1 MITENVNGG
10 IFIRFESPV
19 VLSDEAKN
27 KLLEKWEMANEEGEV
42 DDLLLEAEKIA
53 DPKAYIKAAD
63 VEEIGDDYVVMNGIR
78 FRSVLLAD
86 KLAPMH
92 AAGEKVYFHLA
103 TCGMEL
109 HEWAVNNDDI
119 LLRGVAEDI
128 CLAYL
133 GIASMAVRSYAADNY
148 FAGKHFSSMNPGS
161 LAAWNIRGQIP
172 TFELFGEG
180 AEKCGVTLGESML
193 MTPFKSGSGVYF
205 STEHD
210 FESCMFCDKLDCP
223 NRRAAYMMNYDAP
236 VEEE

>member
-19 VLSDEAKN
+19 CLSDEAKQ
-27 KLLEKWEMANEEGEV
+27 KLLDKWEMANEEGEV
-42 DDLLLEAEKIA
+42 DDLIGEAETLA
-53 DPKAYIKAAD
+53 SPKAYIKPAEI
-63 VEEIGDDYVVMNGIR
+63 EEIGEDYAVMNGIR
-78 FRSVLLAD
+78 FTSVLLAD

-92 AAGEKVYFHLA
+92 ASGEKVYFHLS

-133 GIASMAVRSYAADNY
+133 GIAASAMRAYIEENFYPGR
-148 FAGKHFSSMNPGS
+148 HFSSMNPGS
-161 LAAWNIRGQIP
+161 LAAWDIRGQIP
-172 TFELFGEG
+172 TFELLGEG
-180 AEKCGVTLGESML
+180 AEKCGVSLGQSML

-205 STEHD
+205 PTEHD

-223 NRRAAYMMNYDAP
+223 NRRAEYIMQYNTAENA
-236 VEEE
+236 